1 MKTLSLTAYTYR
13 ADLDV
18 DDLRQL
24 TKTFVEAG
32 VGPTVIAQYERLDG
46 KGGFLIQEM
55 AEDPEADYELTL
67 KYSQWLDFEIL
78 PVTTMEDAFPV
89 IARLYG

>member
-1 MKTLSLTAYTYR
+1 M
-13 ADLDV
+13 
-18 DDLRQL
+18 
-24 TKTFVEAG
+24 FVEAG

-46 KGGFLIQEM
+46 KGGFLIQEV
-55 AEDPEADYELTL
+55 AGDPEKDYELTL
-67 KYSQWLDFEIL
+67 KYSPWLDFEVL